1 MVKHRL
7 VYTTDEKL
15 APSVN
20 SSFVDENVLDTN
32 ETIKQ
37 TITEMNKSKKKGMT
51 MGNKRTSRG
60 KDEVDTVV
68 RLRDMIGFIYYKS
81 RTSKEVYHAL
91 FGDDITKK
99 IRFTYLTQLIKYGSD
114 GLVYYDKK
122 KNLWV
127 IDQERKIPLLEL
139 VQKVIDNRGNLYDVQ
154 QMRERKVKQPTEKTV
169 QPTKK
174 DEQPA
179 SKSISFPIST
189 GGKPIELSIT
199 IVGNAMTIN
208 MKVRVKD
215 QWRRNI

>member
-1 MVKHRL
+1 M
-7 VYTTDEKL
+7 
-15 APSVN
+15 
-20 SSFVDENVLDTN
+20 
-32 ETIKQ
+32 
-37 TITEMNKSKKKGMT
+37 
-51 MGNKRTSRG
+51 
-60 KDEVDTVV
+60 
-68 RLRDMIGFIYYKS
+68 
-81 RTSKEVYHAL
+81 
-91 FGDDITKK
+91 
-99 IRFTYLTQLIKYGSD
+99 
-114 GLVYYDKK
+114 
-122 KNLWV
+122 
-127 IDQERKIPLLEL
+127 LEL

-199 IVGNAMTIN
+199 IVGNAMIIN